1 MSGKSYHF
9 LSCQT
14 TQTVTVPTVTTIF
27 KKGGMVYTPRI
38 MKNLKRALP
47 VAMAVVL
54 GSTAAP
60 LVVKADTSKV
70 VTIGANLSD
79 SQKQSMY
86 EYFGTSSDKVENIEV
101 TNADERKYLEGVAPD
116 SQIGTRTYSCSYV
129 EPTTSGGIQVK
140 VSNLTYVTSSMISST
155 LLTSGVENCNVVA
168 ASPIE
173 VSGTGALTG
182 IMMAYEKASGTKL
195 SEDQKETANQE
206 LVTTSDLAD
215 SVGQEK
221 ATDVMND
228 AKQSVIKDKLTDS
241 DDIQNA
247 VKDAAKN
254 NNVTL
259 TDEQLAKITQ
269 LMESISQYDYDVKA
283 LKSTLD
289 NIDGKSGGFFSNLWN
304 SIKGVFGG
312 SDSSDGGIINDTDDS
327 ALGDNVVSNS
337 TLDSD
342 NSSDNSSDSNASD
355 SSDNSDDTGFFGK
368 IKKFFQDLFGG
379 SSKDDSTENTDSN
392 SKNDDAD
399 TEDSNASDTTES
411 SDTANTED
419 QTLNGD
425 ASATEDT
432 TSETYQ
438 DQNDASSESSGSDQS
453 TSEDNSTSGSSNTDS
468 NSSENTDST
477 TAN

>member
-1 MSGKSYHF
+1 M
-9 LSCQT
+9 
-14 TQTVTVPTVTTIF
+14 
-27 KKGGMVYTPRI
+27 YTPRI
-38 MKNLKRALP
+38 MKKLKKALP

-54 GSTAAP
+54 GSTTAP

-79 SQKQSMY
+79 AQKKSMY

-215 SVGQEK
+215 SVGQDK

-228 AKQSVIKDKLTDS
+228 AKQSVIEDKLKDS

-247 VKDAAKN
+247 VQDAAKKN
-254 NNVTL
+254 DVTL
-259 TDEQLAKITQ
+259 TDEQMAKITE
-269 LMESISQYDYDVKA
+269 LMESISKYDYDVKA

-289 NIDGKSGGFFSNLWN
+289 NIDGKSGGFFSNLWS
-304 SIKGVFGG
+304 SIKGIFGG
-312 SDSSDGGIINDTDDS
+312 DDSSNGGIINDTDDS
-327 ALGDNVVSNS
+327 ALGDDVVSNS

-342 NSSDNSSDSNASD
+342 NHSDKAENSDAN
-355 SSDNSDDTGFFGK
+355 SSDNSDNNEDTGFFGK

-379 SSKDDSTENTDSN
+379 NSSKEDSKENDSKKNDADTQESESSDSTDNTDSTNTSDTDDSTLNEEKENSQ
-392 SKNDDAD
+392 S
-399 TEDSNASDTTES
+399 EDNKASDTYQDG
-411 SDTANTED
+411 SDTD
-419 QTLNGD
+419 
-425 ASATEDT
+425 
-432 TSETYQ
+432 
-438 DQNDASSESSGSDQS
+438 SSNSDQS
-453 TSEDNSTSGSSNTDS
+453 TSDS
-468 NSSENTDST
+468 NSSSDSSNSDTSSSESSDNTS
-477 TAN
+477 AN